1 MHGCA
6 LSIRVRE
13 SSYTGTSIELCI
25 IIAANTQQVYGLS
38 TLICLIIVDI
48 NPNKSVFRFSCV
60 SRHSDTARFA
70 AERRAAA
77 AGLLLLR
84 HPSAAAIDRLS
95 PQTPARWAQQQTYRS
110 GLQTDRQTDGLT
122 PYRYIYRAAYY
133 ASSVNKSY
141 DTKLQST

>member
-1 MHGCA
+1 M
-6 LSIRVRE
+6 RE

-60 SRHSDTARFA
+60 SRQSDTARFA

-110 GLQTDRQTDGLT
+110 GLQPLKNGTDRQRRTDGRT
-122 PYRYIYRAAYY
+122 SYRDIDPAAYY
-133 ASSVNKSY
+133 DS
-141 DTKLQST
+141 

>member
-1 MHGCA
+1 
-6 LSIRVRE
+6 VRE

-25 IIAANTQQVYGLS
+25 IIAANTQQVYGLR

-60 SRHSDTARFA
+60 SRQSDTARFA